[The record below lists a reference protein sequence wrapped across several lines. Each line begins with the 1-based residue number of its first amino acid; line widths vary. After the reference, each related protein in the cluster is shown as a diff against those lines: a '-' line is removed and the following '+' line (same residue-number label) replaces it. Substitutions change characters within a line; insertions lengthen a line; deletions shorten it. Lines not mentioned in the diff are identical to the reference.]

1 MFKNYLLIYKKISYG
16 KGIHTEPYH
25 LFSYSKDFSPII
37 SFLFEKCFFC
47 LIILGFKLFLM
58 VLYICMGIYP
68 SLDCVSKSSGWCC
81 EIEAKLCGSTS
92 LHSYSPHNTNKFSEA
107 WDERQSFMFVTTVFS
122 LKKKIK
128 EKEARGYF
136 VACLNLENGI
146 LKMGRCTKMKGK
158 KTLENP
164 TKILVLYSSLLLQ
177 KRVSLFSWFHGYF
190 KRN

>member
-1 MFKNYLLIYKKISYG
+1 
-16 KGIHTEPYH
+16 
-25 LFSYSKDFSPII
+25 
-37 SFLFEKCFFC
+37 
-47 LIILGFKLFLM
+47 
-58 VLYICMGIYP
+58 
-68 SLDCVSKSSGWCC
+68 
-81 EIEAKLCGSTS
+81 
-92 LHSYSPHNTNKFSEA
+92 
-107 WDERQSFMFVTTVFS
+107 MFVTTVFS